1 MPLFKKKYYNS
12 YRIDTNNKLAALLL
26 GPSILFVGIISLYP
40 LIYSVY
46 LSLFNYQLTRPDKI
60 RFAPLSNIRKL
71 LQDELFFR
79 SLLNTVI
86 FTVITVA
93 AGLILGMIMALVLE
107 ELPKRFGK
115 LRGILI
121 MPWVI
126 PGIVVGYLFMY
137 IFDTNVGIVNYIFLS
152 LGLIQKR
159 LPWLMRDNLAMASVI
174 IANVW
179 NQAPFYMLMFTAAM
193 KSIPESIREA
203 SYAEG
208 AGRWNEFFQVTLP
221 HIKGVVVITSLLQ
234 IIRNFNNFPIIF
246 TMTGGGP
253 AHATTTSVLYI
264 YKVAFDQ
271 FDMGYASLIGIFWV
285 IVLMILSVIYIRLL
299 NKEY

>member
-1 MPLFKKKYYNS
+1 MMKIFKHTVYNS
-12 YRIDTNNKLAALLL
+12 YRIDVNNKLAALLL
-26 GPSILFVGIISLYP
+26 APSALFVGVISLYP
-40 LIYSVY
+40 LLYSVY

-60 RFAPLSNIRKL
+60 RFAPLSNIHKL
-71 LQDELFFR
+71 LQDDLLFH
-79 SLLNTVI
+79 SLLNTLV
-86 FTVITVA
+86 FTLITVA
-93 AGLILGMIMALVLE
+93 AGVILGMIMALLLD
-107 ELPKRFGK
+107 ELPERFGK
-115 LRGILI
+115 LRGVLI

-152 LGLIQKR
+152 LGFIQKR
-159 LPWLMRDNLAMASVI
+159 LPWLMRGDLAMASII
-174 IANVW
+174 IAHVW
-179 NQAPFYMLMFTAAM
+179 NQAPFYMLMFAAAM

-203 SYAEG
+203 AYAEG
-208 AGRWNEFFQVTLP
+208 TSRWNEFRLVTLP

-271 FDMGYASLIGIFWV
+271 FDMGT
-285 IVLMILSVIYIRLL
+285 LL
-299 NKEY
+299 

>member
-1 MPLFKKKYYNS
+1 
-12 YRIDTNNKLAALLL
+12 
-26 GPSILFVGIISLYP
+26 VGVISLYP
-40 LIYSVY
+40 LFYSVY

-60 RFAPLSNIRKL
+60 RFAPLVNIRKL
-71 LQDELFFR
+71 LADDLFFQ
-79 SLLNTVI
+79 SLWNTLV
-86 FTVITVA
+86 FTLITVA
-93 AGLILGMIMALVLE
+93 AGVILGMIMALVLE
-107 ELPKRFGK
+107 ELPRRFSK

-137 IFDTNVGIVNYIFLS
+137 IFDTNVGIVNFISLS
-152 LGLIQKR
+152 LGIIQKR
-159 LPWLMRDNLAMASVI
+159 VPWLMRKDLAMAAVI

-203 SYAEG
+203 AYAEG
-208 AGRWNEFFQVTLP
+208 TSRRNEFFQVTLP
-221 HIKGVVVITSLLQ
+221 HIRGVVVITSLLQ
-234 IIRNFNNFPIIF
+234 IIRNFNNFPVIF

-285 IVLMILSVIYIRLL
+285 IVLMILSAVYVFLL
-299 NKEY
+299 NKDF